1 MEEWKDYIDSWGFK
15 HGPDLLAAAK
25 YGDIAQAREAI
36 KRGAPPYSEALSMAS
51 MKGYIDIVNLLI
63 ENGVNVNAK
72 GNNGWTAL
80 MHASSGGYLAIVEI
94 LIKNGA
100 DVNAKNINGSTA
112 LMVASMKGNEDI
124 IDMLIKNGA
133 DVNAKDNLGKTAAI
147 YASEKRQ
154 KDMRGF

>member
-100 DVNAKNINGSTA
+100 DINAKN
-112 LMVASMKGNEDI
+112 
-124 IDMLIKNGA
+124 
-133 DVNAKDNLGKTAAI
+133 NLGKTAAI